1 MTEAETLRSRLSRKP
16 IVVAPGVYDPFTAL
30 IASRAGFT
38 SLYVSGAAI
47 AYTKLGRPDIGLV
60 TMTEVTDTLALI
72 RDRVD
77 SHLIVDADTGYG
89 NALNVVRTVREF
101 ERAGA
106 TAIQLEDQDF
116 PKRCGHLDGK
126 ALIPAQE
133 MCGKIR
139 AAVDTRRSRETLIVA
154 RTDAVAVEGFERA
167 IERAAMYREAGADML
182 FVEAPRSSGDL
193 ARIDLGARPERAADG
208 EHGRRRQDADAS
220 GGRTGNDRL
229 FAGDLPRRHRAR
241 VRLHGERVLQFACDP
256 RLQRAV
262 PQPHARLH
270 RHQRADRHARDDGAR
285 SAVRNAGATGRQE
298 DERSPVTT
306 LDPVTLAVLNGRL
319 VQIADEMDATLY
331 RSAFNPIIAEAHD
344 ACHGL
349 YHAETGATLV
359 QGTSGLPIFVGA
371 MAFAVKAVIDKVGR
385 DGGLD
390 PGDTYLFNDPYD
402 GGTHLNDFRLVR
414 PLMRGG
420 RVFAWIASVGHWLDI
435 GGNVPGNYNPKAT
448 ESFQEGVRIPPV
460 KLIRAGVV
468 QQDIIDILA
477 ANSRVPQS
485 NWGDLNGQ
493 INALD
498 LGERRLHALLDEYGD
513 ETITAALA
521 VLSSRA
527 EALMRAN
534 IAALPD
540 GTYSY
545 DDFLDNDGVIDT
557 PLRIALDLTI
567 AGDRMTL
574 DFSRSAPPCDGPL
587 NIARSTAIACC
598 YVALKHIFIDV
609 PANAGC
615 LVPIEFNIPDTTL
628 LAVSAPRPVAG
639 YTETILRV
647 IDVIFGAFAK
657 AAPERAQGSPFATIN
672 ALSLAGWREQRRRWI
687 MFCFF
692 GGGLGG
698 NPESDGLNHSNNPI
712 STATIPPVEI
722 LESLYPV
729 MFTQWALRPDSGG
742 PGRNRG
748 GLGAIYEVEALA
760 EAGADVFLIGERGKY
775 PPFGV
780 NGGGPAAL
788 NRFIYETDQGEMTPP
803 MVSKVTDIRIR
814 RGQKVRLETPGGGG
828 FGDPATREP
837 ARVVRDVELGYIS
850 RESARRDYE
859 VVLRDDG
866 TLDAEATA
874 KARAGTPA

>member
-1 MTEAETLRSRLSRKP
+1 M
-16 IVVAPGVYDPFTAL
+16 
-30 IASRAGFT
+30 
-38 SLYVSGAAI
+38 
-47 AYTKLGRPDIGLV
+47 
-60 TMTEVTDTLALI
+60 
-72 RDRVD
+72 
-77 SHLIVDADTGYG
+77 
-89 NALNVVRTVREF
+89 
-101 ERAGA
+101 
-106 TAIQLEDQDF
+106 
-116 PKRCGHLDGK
+116 
-126 ALIPAQE
+126 
-133 MCGKIR
+133 
-139 AAVDTRRSRETLIVA
+139 
-154 RTDAVAVEGFERA
+154 
-167 IERAAMYREAGADML
+167 
-182 FVEAPRSSGDL
+182 
-193 ARIDLGARPERAADG
+193 
-208 EHGRRRQDADAS
+208 
-220 GGRTGNDRL
+220 
-229 FAGDLPRRHRAR
+229 
-241 VRLHGERVLQFACDP
+241 
-256 RLQRAV
+256 
-262 PQPHARLH
+262 
-270 RHQRADRHARDDGAR
+270 
-285 SAVRNAGATGRQE
+285 
-298 DERSPVTT
+298 TT

-385 DGGLD
+385 DGSLD
-390 PGDTYLFNDPYD
+390 TGDTYLFNDPYD

-460 KLIRAGVV
+460 KLIRAGVL

-513 ETITAALA
+513 QTITAALA
-521 VLSSRA
+521 TLSARA

-534 IAALPD
+534 VAALPD

-545 DDFLDNDGVIDT
+545 DDFLDNDGVTDT

-587 NIARSTAIACC
+587 NIARSTAIASC

-672 ALSLAGWREQRRRWI
+672 ALSLAGWREHRRRWI

-698 NPESDGLNHSNNPI
+698 NPEGDGLNHSNNPI

-748 GLGAIYEVEALA
+748 GLGAIYEIEALA
-760 EAGADVFLIGERGKY
+760 EDGADVFLIGERGKY

-788 NRFIYETDQGEMTPP
+788 NRFIYETDQGETTPP
-803 MVSKVTDIRIR
+803 MVSKVTDIRISQS
-814 RGQKVRLETPGGGG
+814 QKVRLETPGGGG
-828 FGDPATREP
+828 FGEPATREP

-850 RESARRDYE
+850 RESARRDYRI
-859 VVLRDDG
+859 VLRDDG
-866 TLDAEATA
+866 TLDAEATM